1 MMEIFAGW
9 LAAFSSILFHDV
21 VVYIV
26 LGTGLLFTVWSGFS
40 QYLSLTHG
48 VAVTRGKWD
57 EKDDPG
63 AITHFQALSA
73 ALSATVGLGN
83 IAGVAIAIALGGPGA
98 VLWMW
103 IIGLVGM
110 SLKTTEVSMSMLYRN
125 TSDPENP
132 HGGPMWVAKEGFKKM
147 GLAPLGTAVGG
158 LFCVTVIISAIT
170 GGNMFQ
176 AWNVSD
182 VTRTYFG
189 VPPILCGAVL
199 AAVVGLVILGGIKRI
214 GAVAGRLVPFMCVVY
229 MIAASYVLGVHLRD
243 VPEMMML
250 IIQSGLP
257 PWLGGQSVDAS
268 GAFLGGT
275 FGYAALWGIKRALFS
290 SEAGQGSAPIAHS
303 AAKSKEPVREGVVA
317 GLEPFID
324 TLVVCT
330 FTALVILLSGA
341 WNRSPEAFLD
351 KYPEIVLL
359 SEQAAEFSEPPQIIS
374 TGENEWTLTQTE
386 LPLRPDG
393 LEWIEG
399 EPLFTFATLSELDE
413 LGNPIQFAVLGRVVF
428 ENGLVSISWSPV
440 ESEIEPARVETE
452 IYQGATPEWTIQT
465 VTLPDKTLEAKKIQ
479 RVIQGPGWQPR
490 ETIFMMVHADM
501 NLQTGRDLRRVSG
514 RTIQDELDGE
524 IIWKADWR
532 SISSQRRPSLVERE
546 GVIDTGIYGDYAGAA
561 LTAHAFDRVTPGLGM
576 WLVVIAS
583 WLFAVSTMIAWSY
596 YGEQGVVY
604 LVSWFS
610 ESVQEKAVTVYKVIY
625 CGLILFATIGLQ
637 TGFLET
643 EEQLDLWTTIGL
655 GVMLWVNI
663 PIMLIFGFQ
672 TMKAYHDYVRRLKSG
687 DMNAPHK
694 APPFKDIVEGK
705 D

>member
-1 MMEIFAGW
+1 MIEVFADW
-9 LAAFSSILFHDV
+9 LGAFGGILFHDIV
-21 VVYIV
+21 IFIV

-48 VAVTRGKWD
+48 VSVTRGKWD

-63 AITHFQALSA
+63 AISHFQALSA

-83 IAGVAIAIALGGPGA
+83 IAGVSIAIALGGPGA

-125 TSDPENP
+125 TDDPENP

-147 GLAPLGTAVGG
+147 GLGPIGTAIGG

-214 GAVAGRLVPFMCVVY
+214 GAVAGRLVPFMCVIY
-229 MIAASYVLGVHLRD
+229 MIAASYVLGVHLHD
-243 VPEMMML
+243 VPDMIML
-250 IIQSGLP
+250 IIKSGLP
-257 PWLGGQSVDAS
+257 QWLGGESLDAS

-303 AAKSKEPVREGVVA
+303 AAKTKEPIREGVVA

-330 FTALVILLSGA
+330 FTAIVILASGA
-341 WNRSPEAFLD
+341 WNRPPEAHLD
-351 KYPEIVLL
+351 HYPEILLL
-359 SEQAAEFSEPPQIIS
+359 SEQIGGLDDPPQILAV
-374 TGENEWTLTQTE
+374 GDNEWSLSDSIAPVRTDGQRWLEDEAVFTFVTF
-386 LPLRPDG
+386 PDYDEVNEPVQYAVPG
-393 LEWIEG
+393 RIKISNG
-399 EPLFTFATLSELDE
+399 EP
-413 LGNPIQFAVLGRVVF
+413 VVSWS
-428 ENGLVSISWSPV
+428 SISRDVSPV
-440 ESEIEPARVETE
+440 YAGEELYAGSVP
-452 IYQGATPEWTIQT
+452 QW
-465 VTLPDKTLEAKKIQ
+465 TLEAPVLPEKTFEAKRIL
-479 RVIQGPGWQPR
+479 RILDGPGWQNR

-501 NLQTGRDLRRVSG
+501 NLQTGRDLRRISG
-514 RTIQDELDGE
+514 RALQEEVNGD
-524 IIWKADWR
+524 IIWTADWR
-532 SISSQRRPSLVERE
+532 SISSQRRPSPVERDGE
-546 GVIDTGIYGDYAGAA
+546 IDTGIYGDYAGAA

-583 WLFAVSTMIAWSY
+583 WLFAISTMIAWSY

-610 ESVQEKAVTVYKVIY
+610 EGVQEKVVTFYKVAY

-637 TGFLET
+637 VGFLET

-663 PIMLIFGFQ
+663 PIMLIFGYQ
-672 TMKAYHDYVRRLKSG
+672 TMGAYRDYVKRLKSG
-687 DMNAPHK
+687 NMGTPHK
-694 APPFKDIVEGK
+694 APPFKDIVEGT